1 MAGKHLTGSGDGG
14 KSGPQLSQA
23 LSQVCRLWKKLVLD
37 YQDAEKYGFALLL
50 MPGRSIEGLTFYNDL
65 AIVKTVARLI

>member
-14 KSGPQLSQA
+14 KSGPQVSQA
-23 LSQVCRLWKKLVLD
+23 LSQVCHSWKKLVLD
-37 YQDAEKYGFALLL
+37 HQDAEKHGFALLL
-50 MPGRSIEGLTFYNDL
+50 MPGRSIEGLTFYNGL